1 MYFFIF
7 LLIFYDLS
15 DYFLNVE
22 ITLNVKITIL
32 PTLYN
37 YLNLILVANLL
48 TYSYVVNIIAVI
60 TGVYQMNMITY

>member
-7 LLIFYDLS
+7 LLIFYDPS

-32 PTLYN
+32 PTVYN

-48 TYSYVVNIIAVI
+48 TYCYVVNIIAVI
-60 TGVYQMNMITY
+60 TGVYQITY